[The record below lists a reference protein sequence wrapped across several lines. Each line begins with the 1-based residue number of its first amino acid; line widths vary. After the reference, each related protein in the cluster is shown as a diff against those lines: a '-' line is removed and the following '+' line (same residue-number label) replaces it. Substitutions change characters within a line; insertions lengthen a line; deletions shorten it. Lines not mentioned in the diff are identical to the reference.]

1 MTSRSDRPYD
11 FIVFGATSFVG
22 EILCRYLVERHGTD
36 GDLAW
41 AIAGR
46 NEAKLAALAKATG
59 ADVARIVAD
68 TGVQTAV
75 HCAGVSVR
83 CGLADVEPADVA
95 GELAAKVDG
104 ATALLAVPGL
114 KRLVFFSSVPATWGA
129 PGTCRSPASPSS

>member
-11 FIVFGATSFVG
+11 IVVFGATSFVG

-68 TGVQTAV
+68 
-75 HCAGVSVR
+75 
-83 CGLADVEPADVA
+83 A
-95 GELAAKVDG
+95 GEADAMAELAES
-104 ATALLAVPGL
+104 T
-114 KRLVFFSSVPATWGA
+114 RLVISTVGPYALYGSELVAAVAAAGTDSVCLLYTSDAA
-129 PGTCRSPASPSS
+129 DE